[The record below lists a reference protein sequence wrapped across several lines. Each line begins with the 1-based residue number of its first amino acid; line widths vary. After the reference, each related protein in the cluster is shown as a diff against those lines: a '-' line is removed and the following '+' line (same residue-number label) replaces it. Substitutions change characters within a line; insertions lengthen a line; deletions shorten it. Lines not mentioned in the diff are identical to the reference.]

1 MKVILTSSIWYKY
14 NRIYFFSSIV
24 CLGLLNLI
32 LCISVYVD
40 FILLSGILRLVCCVS
55 SQHAPQSLKETD
67 SPAGKGAIS
76 YQPQR
81 KGDGSKAS

>member
-1 MKVILTSSIWYKY
+1 M
-14 NRIYFFSSIV
+14 
-24 CLGLLNLI
+24 
-32 LCISVYVD
+32 YVD

-55 SQHAPQSLKETD
+55 FQHAPQRLKETD

-81 KGDGSKAS
+81 KGDGPKAS